1 MRTPE
6 NILMHELIGL
16 RCEVVASLNKSQTG
30 ISGSII
36 DETMKSIVI
45 ESADGRKTVPKN
57 GTLFR
62 VSSGSWKAD
71 IDGSAIVARSEDRIK
86 KKVSRW

>member
-6 NILMHELIGL
+6 NILMHEFIGL
-16 RCEVVASLNKSQTG
+16 SCEVVASLNKSQNG
-30 ISGSII
+30 ISGSIV

-45 ESADGRKTVPKN
+45 ETAAGRKTVLKS
-57 GTLFR
+57 GTIFR

-71 IDGSAIVARSEDRIK
+71 IDGSAIVSRSEDRIK
-86 KKVSRW
+86 KRVSRW